1 MSWSRTL
8 KIRQVLRAQIEGG
21 EQISL
26 LFSDLRGFSAFTA
39 SRGDRAAYRRAQLH
53 EGILRARINEYG
65 IVVKSLGDGVMAAFE
80 RPVDA
85 IGAAVGIQR
94 AVRERNR
101 EASDEPIDV
110 GIGISSGTPV
120 MTDIDFIGHSVNL
133 AQRLSALAKGGQILV
148 TEEICTGTVLSSE
161 LRFTPLVSRNLRGV
175 GLERVAEVTWLREL
189 ARVSDA
195 RDRLTLILTEGAS
208 VIIELAKDPKKEI
221 REALAALREAR
232 FDEDGVLSALLQRAA
247 GRLLGRLLRKSAEI
261 SDMAREHPLDRVE
274 WAYRRGALRLQ
285 TTGGRLVLP
294 GVRRS
299 DAEDFVQEMERLR
312 ANSQDR
318 VRNGESDSSASST
331 S

>member
-1 MSWSRTL
+1 VSWSRTL
-8 KIRQVLRAQIEGG
+8 KIRQVLRAQIEAG
-21 EQISL
+21 EHVSL

-39 SRGDRAAYRRAQLH
+39 SRGDRAAYRLAQLH

-65 IVVKSLGDGVMAAFE
+65 IVVKSLGDGVMAAFQQ
-80 RPVDA
+80 PVDA

-101 EASDEPIDV
+101 EAADEPIDV
-110 GIGISSGTPV
+110 GIGIASGTPV

-148 TEEICTGTVLSSE
+148 TDEICTGTSLPSE
-161 LRFTPLVSRNLRGV
+161 LRFTPLGLRSFRGI
-175 GLERVAEVTWLREL
+175 GLERIAEVTWLREV

-208 VIIELAKDPKKEI
+208 VMVELAKDPKKEI
-221 REALAALREAR
+221 LEALTVLRSAR
-232 FDEDGVLSALLQRAA
+232 TEQDGLASALLQRAA
-247 GRLLGRLLRKSAEI
+247 GWLIGRILRRSVEASEL
-261 SDMAREHPLDRVE
+261 ARELELDRIK
-274 WAYRRGALRLQ
+274 WGFRR
-285 TTGGRLVLP
+285 GRLVIQTP
-294 GVRRS
+294 GGRIALSGTRRS
-299 DAEDFVQEMERLR
+299 DAERFVQEMERLR

-318 VRNGESDSSASST
+318 VRNGESSNSASSP